1 MTKTYRMPTDAG
13 ACSLGLTVA
22 EFCRLKIVSAA
33 VVAGAKRKFRTMVRG
48 LASGSPITWNIMDTW
63 AETNFRQYRW
73 DDVVINACM
82 PEAAKLAGD
91 GMLRPVSPLFNA
103 KGDQLHDN
111 YARA

>member
-1 MTKTYRMPTDAG
+1 MTKTYRMPTDAECIEYG

-22 EFCRLKIVSAA
+22 EFCRLK
-33 VVAGAKRKFRTMVRG
+33 K
-48 LASGSPITWNIMDTW
+48 IMDTW
-63 AETNFRQYRW
+63 AETNFQQYRW

-111 YARA
+111 YTRAR